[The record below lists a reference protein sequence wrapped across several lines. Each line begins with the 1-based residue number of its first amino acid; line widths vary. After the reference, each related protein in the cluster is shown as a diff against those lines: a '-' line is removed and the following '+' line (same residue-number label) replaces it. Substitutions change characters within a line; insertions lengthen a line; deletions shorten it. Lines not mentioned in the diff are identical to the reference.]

1 MSILDQEEE
10 LMCVVAG
17 ADLGRRGNDDE
28 PMDPAVNTSNA
39 LKQSSQETTG
49 DRVRPRAARV
59 APASDARADCRGLY
73 GGEEQ
78 PDRTER
84 DGLLGADD
92 AARAA
97 GAGRAAGPAL
107 VGLEP
112 VYENFPPPA
121 AAQMLDIEY
130 VYESTFMERIV
141 RTWPQAPVTALSKK
155 ARAEGQTCSGA
166 RPGLHSG
173 INVEVKTWALRIAVA
188 MRFANFV
195 GRTVCIS
202 VRGPRPSDVAL
213 DRGVAKYIAC
223 LNHTARV
230 VINCFLDARRKA
242 LTVARGGTVVM
253 KRTLEGYLAAVG
265 SLFTNARKN
274 GVSGETLVADSEGAC
289 SPWQRKG
296 YMEKKQDK
304 ANVRADPGNYI
315 GNPIEAEIIK
325 DHKGAAEKAARRAG
339 QHNRTSAD
347 CRPEL
352 LSSLYNVLVRSH
364 IPSPPV
370 APSLS
375 VASAERRAYS

>member
-49 DRVRPRAARV
+49 DRVRPRAVRV

-78 PDRTER
+78 PDRTES

-97 GAGRAAGPAL
+97 GARRTAGPAL

-112 VYENFPPPA
+112 AYETFPPPA
-121 AAQMLDIEY
+121 TAQMLDIEY
-130 VYESTFMERIV
+130 VYESAFMERIV
-141 RTWPQAPVTALSKK
+141 RAWPQAPVTALSKK

-173 INVEVKTWALRIAVA
+173 TNAEVKTWALRIAVA
-188 MRFANFV
+188 MPFANFV
-195 GRTVCIS
+195 GRAVCIS

-213 DRGVAKYIAC
+213 DRGVAKYIGC

-274 GVSGETLVADSEGAC
+274 GVSGETLVADREGAR
-289 SPWQRKG
+289 SPR
-296 YMEKKQDK
+296 
-304 ANVRADPGNYI
+304 
-315 GNPIEAEIIK
+315 
-325 DHKGAAEKAARRAG
+325 
-339 QHNRTSAD
+339 
-347 CRPEL
+347 
-352 LSSLYNVLVRSH
+352 
-364 IPSPPV
+364 
-370 APSLS
+370 
-375 VASAERRAYS
+375 